1 MKVQDHPHLEK
12 HNGVVIN
19 TDRQAYSKYL
29 EDKKM
34 RIKVDKLESDINTIK
49 DMLEQL
55 LNKES

>member
-12 HNGVVIN
+12 RDGVIIN

-34 RIKVDKLESDINTIK
+34 RTKVDKLESDINTIK
-49 DMLEQL
+49 DM
-55 LNKES
+55 